1 MHHHSGREEDTPVSV
16 PGPILGWPRRLP
28 VPPIS
33 SDASTA
39 TTTICSNPPAVTI
52 QSINRTQRKHA
63 YAQHSS
69 LLLDKCLCRWPRRCP
84 LTRGLTTAHGRGVRV
99 TITRAADSRRY
110 GPRASQ
116 DSGQATGQA
125 VGWLRLTRLCAQCSY
140 PGPAIEQGA
149 AISDKILETS

>member
-116 DSGQATGQA
+116 DRPRA
-125 VGWLRLTRLCAQCSY
+125 RLWGGCGSLDCARSARTPAPPLNRVLQSRTRS
-140 PGPAIEQGA
+140 
-149 AISDKILETS
+149 